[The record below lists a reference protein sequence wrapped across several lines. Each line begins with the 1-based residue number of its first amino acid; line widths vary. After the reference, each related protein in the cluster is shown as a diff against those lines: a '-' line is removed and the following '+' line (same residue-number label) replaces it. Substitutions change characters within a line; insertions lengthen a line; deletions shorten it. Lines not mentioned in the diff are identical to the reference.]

1 MEAIKYMTSLLTFY
15 IKGEITTEQNFLKIK
30 FPNTVLALIPL
41 GSRKYNVPVAQISS
55 VASNFKFDIKSFFVG
70 LFLTLISLS
79 CFSSGG
85 NGIIVGLILLVLS
98 LSLLINSFITEL
110 KVDTTSGAYYY
121 ISFIIF
127 EKAKASQAEQMI
139 SSIIATR
146 LNDTNN
152 REVSEASTNAIV
164 DAIRSK

>member
-41 GSRKYNVPVAQISS
+41 GSCKYNVPVAQISS

-121 ISFIIF
+121 IPFIIF

>member
-15 IKGEITTEQNFLKIK
+15 IKGEIATEQNFLKIR

-70 LFLTLISLS
+70 LFFMLISLS

-85 NGIIVGLILLVLS
+85 NGILAGLIILALA

-110 KVDTTSGAYYY
+110 KIDTTSGAYYY
-121 ISFIIF
+121 IPFIIF

>member
-15 IKGEITTEQNFLKIK
+15 IKGEIATEQNFLKIRL
-30 FPNTVLALIPL
+30 PNTVLALIPF

-55 VASNFKFDIKSFFVG
+55 VDSNFKFDIKSFFVG

-85 NGIIVGLILLVLS
+85 NGILVGLIILALA

-110 KVDTTSGAYYY
+110 KVDTTSGVYYY

>member
-1 MEAIKYMTSLLTFY
+1 MVQWFSLEKL
-15 IKGEITTEQNFLKIK
+15 
-30 FPNTVLALIPL
+30 L
-41 GSRKYNVPVAQISS
+41 GNLS
-55 VASNFKFDIKSFFVG
+55 FKFDIKSFFVG
-70 LFLTLISLS
+70 LFFMLISLS

-85 NGIIVGLILLVLS
+85 NGILVGLIILALA

-110 KVDTTSGAYYY
+110 KVDTTSGTYYY
-121 ISFIIF
+121 IPFIIF

>member
-1 MEAIKYMTSLLTFY
+1 MVQWFSLEKL
-15 IKGEITTEQNFLKIK
+15 
-30 FPNTVLALIPL
+30 L
-41 GSRKYNVPVAQISS
+41 GNLS
-55 VASNFKFDIKSFFVG
+55 FKFDIKSFFVG
-70 LFLTLISLS
+70 LFFTLISLS

-85 NGIIVGLILLVLS
+85 NGILAGLIILALA

-110 KVDTTSGAYYY
+110 KVDTTSGTYYY
-121 ISFIIF
+121 IPFIIF

-152 REVSEASTNAIV
+152 REVSEASTTAIV

>member
-110 KVDTTSGAYYY
+110 KVDLTFRT
-121 ISFIIF
+121 
-127 EKAKASQAEQMI
+127 
-139 SSIIATR
+139 
-146 LNDTNN
+146 
-152 REVSEASTNAIV
+152 
-164 DAIRSK
+164 

>member
-1 MEAIKYMTSLLTFY
+1 MTSLLTFY

-121 ISFIIF
+121 IPFIIF
-127 EKAKASQAEQMI
+127 EKAKAFQAEQMI

>member
-121 ISFIIF
+121 IPFIIF

>member
-1 MEAIKYMTSLLTFY
+1 MKAIKYMTSLLTFY
-15 IKGEITTEQNFLKIK
+15 IKGEIATEQNFLKIRL
-30 FPNTVLALIPL
+30 PNTVLALIPF

-85 NGIIVGLILLVLS
+85 NGIIAGLILLVLS

-110 KVDTTSGAYYY
+110 KVDITSGAYYY
-121 ISFIIF
+121 IPFIIF

>member
-1 MEAIKYMTSLLTFY
+1 MI
-15 IKGEITTEQNFLKIK
+15 N
-30 FPNTVLALIPL
+30 
-41 GSRKYNVPVAQISS
+41 IS
-55 VASNFKFDIKSFFVG
+55 K
-70 LFLTLISLS
+70 
-79 CFSSGG
+79 
-85 NGIIVGLILLVLS
+85 GIIIRLS
-98 LSLLINSFITEL
+98 RIEKIMLRPGNF
-110 KVDTTSGAYYY
+110 
-121 ISFIIF
+121 IF

>member
-1 MEAIKYMTSLLTFY
+1 MKAIKYMTSLLTFY
-15 IKGEITTEQNFLKIK
+15 IKGEIATEQNFLKIR

-85 NGIIVGLILLVLS
+85 NGIIAGLILLVFS

-121 ISFIIF
+121 IPFIIF

>member
-1 MEAIKYMTSLLTFY
+1 MINTQLQ
-15 IKGEITTEQNFLKIK
+15 QNH
-30 FPNTVLALIPL
+30 
-41 GSRKYNVPVAQISS
+41 
-55 VASNFKFDIKSFFVG
+55 
-70 LFLTLISLS
+70 
-79 CFSSGG
+79 
-85 NGIIVGLILLVLS
+85 
-98 LSLLINSFITEL
+98 SFITEL
-110 KVDTTSGAYYY
+110 KIDTTSGAYYY
-121 ISFIIF
+121 IPFIIF

>member
-1 MEAIKYMTSLLTFY
+1 MKAIKYMTSLLTFY
-15 IKGEITTEQNFLKIK
+15 IKGEIATEQNFLKIR

-121 ISFIIF
+121 IPFIIF

>member
-1 MEAIKYMTSLLTFY
+1 MVQWFSLEKL
-15 IKGEITTEQNFLKIK
+15 
-30 FPNTVLALIPL
+30 L
-41 GSRKYNVPVAQISS
+41 GNLS
-55 VASNFKFDIKSFFVG
+55 FKFDIKSFFVG
-70 LFLTLISLS
+70 LFFTLISLS

-85 NGIIVGLILLVLS
+85 NGILAGLIILALA

-110 KVDTTSGAYYY
+110 KVDTTSGTYYY
-121 ISFIIF
+121 IPFIIF

>member
-121 ISFIIF
+121 IPFIIF
-127 EKAKASQAEQMI
+127 EKAKAFQAEQMI

>member
-15 IKGEITTEQNFLKIK
+15 IKGEIATEQNFLKIR

-85 NGIIVGLILLVLS
+85 NGIIAGLILLVFS

-121 ISFIIF
+121 IPFIIF

>member
-110 KVDTTSGAYYY
+110 TVDTTSGAYYY
-121 ISFIIF
+121 IPFIIF

>member
-15 IKGEITTEQNFLKIK
+15 IKGEITTEQNFLKIR

-121 ISFIIF
+121 IPFIIF

>member
-1 MEAIKYMTSLLTFY
+1 MESIKYMTSLLTFY
-15 IKGEITTEQNFLKIK
+15 IKGEITTEQNFLKIR

-85 NGIIVGLILLVLS
+85 NGIIAGLILLVLS

-121 ISFIIF
+121 IPFIIF